1 MQTFKKINSY
11 WRLARLDRP
20 IGTYLLLWPTLAAL
34 FFAADGLPPFSLL
47 VIFTLGVF
55 FMRSAGCVIN
65 DFADKDYDKYVE
77 RTKNRPLAKGELTNF
92 EALIFFTILIL
103 IAFLL
108 VLMTNKTT
116 IYMAFVGLLLATIYP
131 FLKRITNL
139 PQLGLGIAF
148 SWGIPMA
155 FTATSE
161 QIPIGAWMLMLANV
175 FWVLA
180 YDTIYA
186 LDDLPYDKKIGVK
199 STAII
204 FGAKVNFFIFI
215 LQILAWVSFLIAGL
229 MFERANIFLIGMS
242 LAGVSFIYQNL
253 KLKNATQ
260 YLPIFL
266 HNNYSGLIIF
276 LAITLDYLY
285 SNTI

>member
-1 MQTFKKINSY
+1 MQAFKKINSY

-34 FFAADGLPPFSLL
+34 FFAAGGLPPFSLL
-47 VIFTLGVF
+47 VIFTLGVL

-92 EALIFFTILIL
+92 EALSFFVILLAIS
-103 IAFLL
+103 FLL

-116 IYMAFVGLLLATIYP
+116 IYMAFIGLLLAAIYP

-139 PQLGLGIAF
+139 PQLGLGVAF

-155 FTATSE
+155 FTAASE
-161 QIPIGAWMLMLANV
+161 QIPAGAWLLMLANI

-186 LDDLPYDKKIGVK
+186 LDDLPYDIKIGVK
-199 STAII
+199 STAIV
-204 FGAKVNFFIFI
+204 FGARVKFFIFI
-215 LQILAWVSFLIAGL
+215 LQILAWVSFLVAGL
-229 MFERANIFLIGMS
+229 MFGRANIFLVGMS
-242 LAGVSFIYQNL
+242 LAGMSFVYQNL
-253 KLKNATQ
+253 KLKKATQ
-260 YLPIFL
+260 YLPVFL
-266 HNNYSGLIIF
+266 LNNYSGLIIF
-276 LAITLDYLY
+276 LAIVLDYLY
-285 SNTI
+285 ANTI